1 MVYLSDAGVNDLD
14 LVKKCLEGNQL
25 AQRELFDKF
34 APRMMGVCLRYMR
47 DQEQSEDVLQEGF
60 IKVFTKL
67 DLYNGKGSLEG
78 WVRRI
83 MVNTSLDQIR
93 RKAKFTGN
101 VSMDDVDYKIEFDGQ
116 ILSSLA
122 EQDLLKR
129 IHDMPNGY
137 RTVFNMF
144 AIEGYSHK
152 EIAEELGIT
161 ENTSK
166 SQYSRA
172 KALLRA
178 KLEELER

>member
-1 MVYLSDAGVNDLD
+1 
-14 LVKKCLEGNQL
+14 
-25 AQRELFDKF
+25 
-34 APRMMGVCLRYMR
+34 MR

-122 EQDLLKR
+122 EQDLLKL

-152 EIAEELGIT
+152 EIAEEVGIT

-172 KALLRA
+172 KALLRCLLYTSPSPRDRTRSRMPSSA
-178 KLEELER
+178 